1 MRKRS
6 WDWPLKWLQVMP
18 AFRETSVKSSE
29 EDFLAGSAH
38 WPQGPQEGAK
48 RRAVAI
54 KARNRGMGRG
64 ETTERPV
71 ALNTFLKLQST
82 PR

>member
-18 AFRETSVKSSE
+18 ACRETSVKSSE

-38 WPQGPQEGAK
+38 RPQEGAK
-48 RRAVAI
+48 RRAAA
-54 KARNRGMGRG
+54 ARVENLGM
-64 ETTERPV
+64 ERKR
-71 ALNTFLKLQST
+71 TI
-82 PR
+82 

>member
-18 AFRETSVKSSE
+18 ACRETSVKSSE

-38 WPQGPQEGAK
+38 RPQEGAK
-48 RRAVAI
+48 RRAAAI

-64 ETTERPV
+64 
-71 ALNTFLKLQST
+71 KLLSD
-82 PR
+82 PLH